1 MKRLSNKVAIVTG
14 AASGL
19 GEAIAKG
26 FSREGAKIIIT
37 DVNVEALKN
46 VERDIVNNGGT
57 VLSLEQ
63 DVTSEAGWK
72 NVIQKSLNK
81 FGYIDIVVNNAGVG
95 IHGNIES
102 TSFEDWKKVLD
113 INLNSV
119 FLGTKYG
126 AEAMI
131 KKGIQGS
138 IINIS
143 SIAGLVGESELLAYS
158 ASKGAIRLFTKS
170 AALHLS
176 KEQVRHPGEF
186 YSSWVYEY
194 FIDEACTGSE
204 RYDRGNAY
212 WSFG

>member
-1 MKRLSNKVAIVTG
+1 MKRLSNKIAIVTG

-26 FSREGAKIIIT
+26 FSREGAKVIIT
-37 DVNVEALKN
+37 DVNAEGLKN
-46 VERDIVNNGGT
+46 VETDIVNNCGT

-72 NVIQKSLNK
+72 NVIKSLHK
-81 FGYIDIVVNNAGVG
+81 FEYIDIVVNNAGVG

-113 INLNSV
+113 INLNNV

-143 SIAGLVGESELLAYS
+143 SIAGLVGDAELLAYS
-158 ASKGAIRLFTKS
+158 ASKGAIRLFNKS
-170 AALHLS
+170 AALHLAKS
-176 KEQVRHPGEF
+176 KSGIRVNSIHPG
-186 YSSWVYEY
+186 YMNTSLMKLVADPSS
-194 FIDEACTGSE
+194 
-204 RYDRGNAY
+204 YDRSNAN

>member
-37 DVNVEALKN
+37 DVN
-46 VERDIVNNGGT
+46 DIVNNGGT

-72 NVIQKSLNK
+72 KVIQKSLHK

-131 KKGIQGS
+131 KKWIQGS

-143 SIAGLVGESELLAYS
+143 SIAGLVGDSELSAYS

-170 AALHLS
+170 AALHLAKS
-176 KEQVRHPGEF
+176 KSGIRV
-186 YSSWVYEY
+186 
-194 FIDEACTGSE
+194 SE